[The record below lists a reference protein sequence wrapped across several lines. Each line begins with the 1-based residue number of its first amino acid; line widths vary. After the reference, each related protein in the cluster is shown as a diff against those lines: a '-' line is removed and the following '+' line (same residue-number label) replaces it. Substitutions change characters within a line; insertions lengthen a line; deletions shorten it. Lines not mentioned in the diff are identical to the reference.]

1 MNHNSSAPLLRHLF
15 ILVPRTHLLL
25 TEVAG
30 LELYIFAYGGKMFGK
45 EDAFSMQ
52 ALVIY
57 VVAEEE
63 ATFLVG
69 MAVEVEEGKQLLPSV
84 FD

>member
-1 MNHNSSAPLLRHLF
+1 
-15 ILVPRTHLLL
+15 
-25 TEVAG
+25 
-30 LELYIFAYGGKMFGK
+30 MFGK